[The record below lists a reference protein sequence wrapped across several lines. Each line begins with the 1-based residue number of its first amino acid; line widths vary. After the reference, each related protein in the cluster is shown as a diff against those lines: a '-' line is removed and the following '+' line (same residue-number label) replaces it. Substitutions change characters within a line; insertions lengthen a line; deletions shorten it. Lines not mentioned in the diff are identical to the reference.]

1 MKRVEMAEVKREGE
15 GCASLS
21 VQIGVGGF
29 ISMWQNDGIYEPT
42 GKSGIPEAR
51 YVSDADY

>member
-1 MKRVEMAEVKREGE
+1 MKRVEMSEVKREGE
-15 GCASLS
+15 GCASVS
-21 VQIGVGGF
+21 VQIGVGRC
-29 ISMWQNDGIYEPT
+29 ISMWQSDEPT